1 MVADVWQQVLG
12 IQGVG
17 IHDNFFDLGGHS
29 LLVTQ
34 VIGRLRDTFQ
44 IDLPLS
50 KLFDYPTVAG
60 LAEVVGNI
68 QAEVGDQERIE
79 ILNMLSRLSEE
90 EVEVEIAKRT
100 DMQGH

>member
-79 ILNMLSRLSEE
+79 ILNILSRLSEE